1 MYHVLVTD
9 IDGTLVDQTGLLP
22 DLNVQALRRWVDDGR
37 ILVLATGRNLR
48 ITRQI
53 AQTIDRDMFLI
64 LQDGSLL
71 MHYPSQEVLCY
82 HNLSQTL
89 TQKAMKL
96 FREISL
102 SVLLYEPLPD
112 GLTFFFCEHGP
123 LSAGLNRSVQRHQ
136 GRYHQSSPVV
146 LPKTPS
152 KIVTIDTDEVT
163 ARYWPQLQEALPE
176 ARVLRTEAVHLGAW
190 FLEVGP
196 PAASKVTALG
206 DLLHHL
212 RQTKQTIDLRF
223 NFDSVLA
230 FGDAENDI
238 DMLKAAGLGL
248 AVKNASPRVKT
259 AADQVIG
266 SNTEAA
272 VGQFILTN
280 LYAPQTELLQI
291 L

>member
-1 MYHVLVTD
+1 MYHILITD

-22 DLNVQALRRWVDDGR
+22 DLNIQALRRWVDAGR

-71 MHYPSQEVLCY
+71 MHYPSQKVLCY

-96 FREISL
+96 FREIGL

-112 GLTFFFCEHGP
+112 GLTFCLCEHGP
-123 LSAGLNRSVQRHQ
+123 LSDGLNRSLQRHQ
-136 GRYHQSSPVV
+136 GRYHQPSPAA
-146 LPKTPS
+146 LPKTSS
-152 KIVTIDTDEVT
+152 KIVTIDTDKVT
-163 ARYWPQLQEALPE
+163 AHYWPQLQEALPK

-196 PAASKVTALG
+196 PAASKVAALG

-212 RQTKQTIDLRF
+212 RQTKQTIDLRS

-238 DMLKAAGLGL
+238 DMLKVAGLGL
-248 AVKNASPRVKT
+248 AVQNASPQVKT
-259 AADQVIG
+259 AANQVIG

-280 LYAPQTELLQI
+280 L
-291 L
+291 